1 MFRSV
6 LIANRGEIAVRI
18 IRTARSLGIRT
29 IAVYSEA
36 DRDAL
41 HVRLADEAHAIGAA
55 PARESYLNLDRL
67 MEVARAAK
75 AECLHPG
82 YGFLSE
88 RAELAEAC
96 TAAGVVFVGPP
107 AAAMRAMGLKN
118 EAKALMVKARV
129 PIVPGYHGDNQ
140 EPKFLRQKAY
150 EIGYPVLVKAIAG
163 GGGRG
168 MRRVEKALE
177 FEAAL
182 EAAAREAQSSFG
194 DARVMIE
201 KYVERPR
208 HVEVQV
214 FADAHGNVVHLYE
227 RDCSLQRRHQKVI
240 EEAPAPG
247 ITPEVREAMG
257 RAAVEAARAV
267 GYQGAGTVEFLA
279 EGGAE
284 LKLDGFWFLEMN
296 TRLQVEHP
304 VTEAITGLDLVEWQF
319 RVAAGEM
326 LPLKQSDIRLDGY
339 AVEARLYAEDPERGF
354 LPSIGHV
361 HALQLPAGEGIRVDT
376 GIESG
381 DEITPYYDPM
391 LAKIIAH
398 GRSREAAFNRL
409 AKALAETVVIG
420 PRTNVAFL
428 RALAFSPEVRQG
440 RVDTGLIE
448 RELHS
453 LGGTPKAADHAAAAR
468 AVELL
473 LAREQTRLSVRAKAR
488 TNERQNVWDT
498 LRPVFADHGRGN
510 RGCGHYRRRARFRV
524 RSLRGRWTEG
534 KDQRGARRRLPRGGA
549 ARRRDRL
556 AQRQADL
563 GRACRLD
570 GGGPR
575 ASRRQRARDRADAR
589 QGAQSRGDE
598 GRSGEEGPAA
608 PGARSHEDGACA
620 HGAVRRQDR
629 GAPGQGRRSGGRTRE
644 APDDH
649 AYGTGRREMTLHLVK
664 LCVGCDS
671 IRDLEEWIAEK
682 LAEKRKKK
690 QPLEH
695 IHRTRMMPTRKDELV
710 DGGSLYWVIRG
721 QVACRQKV
729 LDVRPY
735 TDKEGIKRC
744 AIVLDP
750 KVIPVTPRPS
760 RPFQGW
766 RYLRAKDAPTDLRR
780 GSKGTANLP
789 EELRR
794 ELREL
799 GLL

>member
-18 IRTARSLGIRT
+18 MRTARSLGIRT

-88 RAELAEAC
+88 RAEFAEAC
-96 TAAGVVFVGPP
+96 IAAGVVFVGPP
-107 AAAMRAMGLKN
+107 PAAMRAMGLKS

-150 EIGYPVLVKAIAG
+150 EIGYPVLIKAIAG

-182 EAAAREAQSSFG
+182 EAAAREAESSFG
-194 DARVMIE
+194 DARVMLE

-208 HVEVQV
+208 HVEVQI
-214 FADAHGNVVHLYE
+214 FADTHGNVVHLYE

-284 LKLDGFWFLEMN
+284 LKSDGFWFLEMN

-304 VTEAITGLDLVEWQF
+304 VTEAITDLDLVEWQF
-319 RVAAGEM
+319 RVAAGEK
-326 LPLKQSDIRLDGY
+326 LPLKQSDIRLEGH

-361 HALQLPAGEGIRVDT
+361 HALQLPGGEGIRVDS

-448 RELHS
+448 RELAA

-468 AVELL
+468 AVERL
-473 LAREQTRLSVRAKAR
+473 LAREQTRLSARARAR

-498 LRPVFADHGRGN
+498 FGS
-510 RGCGHYRRRARFRV
+510 F
-524 RSLRGRWTEG
+524 SLT
-534 KDQRGARRRLPRGGA
+534 A
-549 ARRRDRL
+549 AVETGV
-556 AQRQADL
+556 AVTI
-563 GRACRLD
+563 D
-570 GGGPR
+570 GER
-575 ASRRQRARDRADAR
+575 ASAFVRFEADGPKARINGERAADCLVV
-589 QGAQSRGDE
+589 E
-598 GRSGEEGPAA
+598 LPAA
-608 PGARSHEDGACA
+608 AIAWRNGKQTWVTLADST
-620 HGAVRRQDR
+620 AV
-629 GAPGQGRRSGGRTRE
+629 
-644 APDDH
+644 
-649 AYGTGRREMTLHLVK
+649 
-664 LCVGCDS
+664 
-671 IRDLEEWIAEK
+671 DLEHLDSSGIVTAPMHGKVLSLEVAKGEAVKKGQRLLVLEAMKMEHVLTAPVDGKIAE
-682 LAEKRKKK
+682 L
-690 QPLEH
+690 
-695 IHRTRMMPTRKDELV
+695 LV
-710 DGGSLYWVIRG
+710 RVGD
-721 QVACRQKV
+721 QVA
-729 LDVRPY
+729 
-735 TDKEGIKRC
+735 E
-744 AIVLDP
+744 
-750 KVIPVTPRPS
+750 
-760 RPFQGW
+760 
-766 RYLRAKDAPTDLRR
+766 RAKLLVITPAE
-780 GSKGTANLP
+780 P
-789 EELRR
+789 E
-794 ELREL
+794 
-799 GLL
+799 GAK

>member
-6 LIANRGEIAVRI
+6 LIANRGEIAVRVM
-18 IRTARSLGIRT
+18 RTARSLGIRT

-82 YGFLSE
+82 YGFLAE

-107 AAAMRAMGLKN
+107 AAAMRAMGLKS

-150 EIGYPVLVKAIAG
+150 EIGYPVLIKAIAG

-182 EAAAREAQSSFG
+182 ESAAREAESSFG
-194 DARVMIE
+194 DARVMLE

-214 FADAHGNVVHLYE
+214 FADTHGNVVHLYE

-319 RVAAGEM
+319 RVAAGEK
-326 LPLKQSDIRLDGY
+326 LPLKQSEIRLDGH

-354 LPSIGHV
+354 LPSIGRV

-381 DEITPYYDPM
+381 AEVTPYYDPM

-428 RALAFSPEVRQG
+428 RALAFSPEVRLG

-448 RELHS
+448 RELAS
-453 LGGTPKAADHAAAAR
+453 LGGTPKGADHAAAAR
-468 AVELL
+468 AVERL
-473 LAREQTRLSVRAKAR
+473 LAREQTRLSARAKAR

-498 LRPVFADHGRGN
+498 FGS
-510 RGCGHYRRRARFRV
+510 F
-524 RSLRGRWTEG
+524 SLT
-534 KDQRGARRRLPRGGA
+534 GA
-549 ARRRDRL
+549 AETGVAITIDGERTSAFVRFEADGPKARINGERAADCLVVELPGAAIAWRNGKQTWVAL
-556 AQRQADL
+556 ADSTAVDL
-563 GRACRLD
+563 EHLD
-570 GGGPR
+570 G
-575 ASRRQRARDRADAR
+575 
-589 QGAQSRGDE
+589 
-598 GRSGEEGPAA
+598 SGIVTA
-608 PGARSHEDGACA
+608 PM
-620 HGAVRRQDR
+620 HGKVLSLEVAKN
-629 GAPGQGRRSGGRTRE
+629 E
-644 APDDH
+644 
-649 AYGTGRREMTLHLVK
+649 LVK
-664 LCVGCDS
+664 KGQRLLV
-671 IRDLEEWIAEK
+671 LEAMKMEHALTAPVDGKIAE
-682 LAEKRKKK
+682 L
-690 QPLEH
+690 
-695 IHRTRMMPTRKDELV
+695 LV
-710 DGGSLYWVIRG
+710 RAGD
-721 QVACRQKV
+721 QVA
-729 LDVRPY
+729 
-735 TDKEGIKRC
+735 E
-744 AIVLDP
+744 
-750 KVIPVTPRPS
+750 
-760 RPFQGW
+760 
-766 RYLRAKDAPTDLRR
+766 RAKLLVILPTE
-780 GSKGTANLP
+780 P
-789 EELRR
+789 E
-794 ELREL
+794 
-799 GLL
+799 GAK

>member
-18 IRTARSLGIRT
+18 MRTARSLGIRT

-41 HVRLADEAHAIGAA
+41 HVRLADEAHAIGPA

-67 MEVARAAK
+67 MDVARASK

-96 TAAGVVFVGPP
+96 MAAGVVFVGPP
-107 AAAMRAMGLKN
+107 AAAMRAMGLKS

-129 PIVPGYHGDNQ
+129 PVVPGYHGDNQ

-150 EIGYPVLVKAIAG
+150 EIGYPVLIKAIAG

-182 EAAAREAQSSFG
+182 EAAAREAESSFG
-194 DARVMIE
+194 DARVMLE

-214 FADAHGNVVHLYE
+214 FADTHGNIVHLQE

-240 EEAPAPG
+240 EESPAPG

-267 GYQGAGTVEFLA
+267 GYVGAGTVEFLA

-284 LKLDGFWFLEMN
+284 LKPDGFWFLEMN

-304 VTEAITGLDLVEWQF
+304 VTEAVTGLDLVEWQF
-319 RVAAGEM
+319 RVAAGEK
-326 LPLKQSDIRLDGY
+326 LPLKQSEIRLDGH

-354 LPSIGHV
+354 LPSIGRV
-361 HALQLPAGEGIRVDT
+361 HALQLPAGEGIRVDS

-381 DEITPYYDPM
+381 DEVTPYYDPM

-420 PRTNVAFL
+420 PRSNIAFL
-428 RALAFSPEVRQG
+428 RALAFSPEVRAG
-440 RVDTGLIE
+440 RVDTHLIE

-453 LGGTPKAADHAAAAR
+453 LGGTPKPADHAAAAR
-468 AVELL
+468 AVERLM
-473 LAREQTRLSVRAKAR
+473 AREQTRLSVRAKAR
-488 TNERQNVWDT
+488 SNERQNVWDT
-498 LRPVFADHGRGN
+498 FGSFSLTAAAETGVAVTIDGERVSAFVRFEAD
-510 RGCGHYRRRARFRV
+510 
-524 RSLRGRWTEG
+524 
-534 KDQRGARRRLPRGGA
+534 
-549 ARRRDRL
+549 
-556 AQRQADL
+556 
-563 GRACRLD
+563 
-570 GGGPR
+570 GPR
-575 ASRRQRARDRADAR
+575 ARINGERAADCLVV
-589 QGAQSRGDE
+589 E
-598 GRSGEEGPAA
+598 L
-608 PGARSHEDGACA
+608 PGAAIAWRNGKQTWVALADST
-620 HGAVRRQDR
+620 AV
-629 GAPGQGRRSGGRTRE
+629 
-644 APDDH
+644 
-649 AYGTGRREMTLHLVK
+649 
-664 LCVGCDS
+664 
-671 IRDLEEWIAEK
+671 DLEHLDGSGIVTAPMHGKVLSLEVAKGETV
-682 LAEKRKKK
+682 KKG
-690 QPLEH
+690 QRLLVLEAMKMEH
-695 IHRTRMMPTRKDELV
+695 ALTAPV
-710 DGGSLYWVIRG
+710 DGKIMELLVRVGD
-721 QVACRQKV
+721 QVA
-729 LDVRPY
+729 
-735 TDKEGIKRC
+735 E
-744 AIVLDP
+744 
-750 KVIPVTPRPS
+750 
-760 RPFQGW
+760 
-766 RYLRAKDAPTDLRR
+766 RAKLLVITPAE
-780 GSKGTANLP
+780 P
-789 EELRR
+789 EVAK
-794 ELREL
+794 
-799 GLL
+799 